1 MTLRRHIAYA
11 CCQAVLAATMTGCF
25 TGVEST
31 PRITA
36 DDARHSGVSNSP
48 EMALSAKIGPERPS
62 DWTPGKQ
69 WVVTDNKIS
78 LIFTPTVT
86 EELPSDTLTLVGLQ
100 PITTITGEQA
110 AAIALA
116 CGERTYIYM
125 PGVAWN
131 ALEDRDRIDIPF
143 AIELSQVAQADS
155 LLRGHRY
162 YIKTPKWRDGAGR
175 PTTGLRHVPV
185 TITAVT
191 AGTESSPLMVHFT
204 ADGDTAERTVY
215 LTCGSRPTANR
226 NFDRVFTLSDPRREY
241 PAITDATWQHIIHSE
256 VVEGMTRDE
265 CRLALGTPT
274 DLRRGATTGAQIEHW
289 SYDDGVYL
297 IFEDGILTRFRR

>member
-1 MTLRRHIAYA
+1 MTLRQHILHT
-11 CCQAVLAATMTGCF
+11 CCPALLAAMLTGCF

-36 DDARHSGVSNSP
+36 ADARHSGVTDTP
-48 EMALSAKIGPERPS
+48 ELALSAKMGPERPS
-62 DWTPGKQ
+62 QWRPGKQ
-69 WVVTDNKIS
+69 WVVTDSKIS

-86 EELPSDTLTLVGLQ
+86 DALPSDTLTLVGLQ

-116 CGERTYIYM
+116 CGDRTYIYM
-125 PGVAWN
+125 PGVAWDV
-131 ALEDRDRIDIPF
+131 LDRRDRIDIPF
-143 AIELSQVAQADS
+143 AIELSQVSQADS

-162 YIKTPKWRDGAGR
+162 YIKTPQWRDDNGR

-185 TITAVT
+185 TITSVT
-191 AGTESSPLMVHFT
+191 AGTETAPLMVHFT
-204 ADGDTAERTVY
+204 TEGDTARRSVY

-241 PAITDATWQHIIHSE
+241 PAITDATWQHIIHSQ

-265 CRLALGTPT
+265 CRLALGTPA